1 MRWAIALS
9 MLEGFSMR
17 VSSAS
22 AAGTGLAGAGV
33 GPFGAAVCG
42 AMPSAPTL
50 PISFSTSIL
59 TMRPS
64 GPEPLP
70 ASTRRSMTFSLAS
83 LRAIGLARS
92 SEAAG
97 ALAAGAAEAA
107 AGTSP
112 AGVAASV
119 GAAAGAAASISAGT
133 SSPAS
138 PVTAI
143 GAPSSA
149 SAPSGTRI
157 LRRTPSS

>member
-1 MRWAIALS
+1 MGPFDSPMRWAMALS
-9 MLEGFSMR
+9 MLEGRSMR

-22 AAGTGLAGAGV
+22 AAGTGLAGAAV
-33 GPFGAAVCG
+33 GPVGTAGAG

-70 ASTRRSMTFSLAS
+70 ASTRRSMPFSEAS
-83 LRAIGLARS
+83 LRAIGLARTS
-92 SEAAG
+92 DAPDAVV
-97 ALAAGAAEAA
+97 GAA
-107 AGTSP
+107 P
-112 AGVAASV
+112 V
-119 GAAAGAAASISAGT
+119 GAAASTGAAMGAATSMSAGT

-138 PVTAI
+138 PVIAI

-157 LRRTPSS
+157 FSSTPSS